1 MQLVALDF
9 ETFYSDEF
17 TLRKLNSEA
26 YIRDARFHIHCA
38 GIKSN
43 DYRGYYDGA
52 GFTAGYAKTL
62 ETAAVVCHHAHFD
75 GLILAHHCGVKP
87 ALWIDTL
94 SMARLLHPDLKSISL
109 ESLAAHYG
117 LTPKTVP
124 YDLFKGKRYLDAGTM
139 RLLGE
144 GAAHDAELTYAIAKA
159 MLKVF
164 PREELLVIDQTI
176 RMFTEPAFRLDAP
189 RLSKYLSEYRVGKK
203 NILDSAGIPAEALR
217 SNKLFAEVLESLG
230 VEPPMKISPK
240 TKLPAYAFAKT
251 DDGMKELVGSDNPI
265 VATLAA
271 ARLGEK
277 STIIETRSERFLDT
291 ATRGAI
297 PVYLYYYGAHTG
309 RFASGDKMGMQN
321 LPRGSELRKS
331 LTAPDGFKIAVG
343 DCSQIECR
351 LLNYEAGERWV
362 LDAFAEGRD
371 LYSEGASKF
380 YKRTITRA
388 DKLERH
394 LGKTIEL
401 GCGFQMGANKFRLT
415 CRGGALGG
423 PPIILSE
430 AEAAEAVGLY
440 RQTHPNVVNYWK
452 RAKQVIVDLYMGT
465 SDYQWGSFRVKGRRV
480 YLPNGA
486 WVSYE
491 TISRDA
497 DGFFLTGKRGRVSLY
512 EGKLVEN
519 IIQALARVVM
529 TQAMLRI
536 AARYKVLTT
545 THDEIVCLVPEAE
558 ADVALAFILGEL
570 KRQPVWATAGEL
582 PLDADGGVAR
592 EYSK

>member
-1 MQLVALDF
+1 MLV
-9 ETFYSDEF
+9 
-17 TLRKLNSEA
+17 
-26 YIRDARFHIHCA
+26 
-38 GIKSN
+38 
-43 DYRGYYDGA
+43 
-52 GFTAGYAKTL
+52 
-62 ETAAVVCHHAHFD
+62 
-75 GLILAHHCGVKP
+75 
-87 ALWIDTL
+87 
-94 SMARLLHPDLKSISL
+94 
-109 ESLAAHYG
+109 
-117 LTPKTVP
+117 
-124 YDLFKGKRYLDAGTM
+124 
-139 RLLGE
+139 
-144 GAAHDAELTYAIAKA
+144 
-159 MLKVF
+159 
-164 PREELLVIDQTI
+164 
-176 RMFTEPAFRLDAP
+176 
-189 RLSKYLSEYRVGKK
+189 
-203 NILDSAGIPAEALR
+203 
-217 SNKLFAEVLESLG
+217 
-230 VEPPMKISPK
+230 
-240 TKLPAYAFAKT
+240 
-251 DDGMKELVGSDNPI
+251 
-265 VATLAA
+265 
-271 ARLGEK
+271 
-277 STIIETRSERFLDT
+277 
-291 ATRGAI
+291 
-297 PVYLYYYGAHTG
+297 PVYDIRNCGPRN
-309 RFASGDKMGMQN
+309 RFCANGKLVHNSGGDKMNMQN

-423 PPIILSE
+423 PPIILTE

-558 ADVALAFILGEL
+558 ADAALAFILGEL

>member
-43 DYRGYYDGA
+43 DFRGYYDGA

-251 DDGMKELVGSDNPI
+251 DDGMKELVGSENPV

-277 STIIETRSERFLDT
+277 STIIETRCERFLDT

-297 PVYLYYYGAHTG
+297 PAYLYYYGAHTG
-309 RFASGDKMGMQN
+309 RFC
-321 LPRGSELRKS
+321 
-331 LTAPDGFKIAVG
+331 LTADTMVLCFDPQKGLLEKRIVDIMPDDLIWDGLEFVAHEGIVFSGYQEVIEHDGITGTAGHKVFITEDKTITLAGAKEAGQAIMDCPKPDGRSLVAVG
-343 DCSQIECR
+343 R
-351 LLNYEAGERWV
+351 
-362 LDAFAEGRD
+362 
-371 LYSEGASKF
+371 
-380 YKRTITRA
+380 
-388 DKLERH
+388 
-394 LGKTIEL
+394 
-401 GCGFQMGANKFRLT
+401 
-415 CRGGALGG
+415 
-423 PPIILSE
+423 
-430 AEAAEAVGLY
+430 
-440 RQTHPNVVNYWK
+440 
-452 RAKQVIVDLYMGT
+452 
-465 SDYQWGSFRVKGRRV
+465 GRR
-480 YLPNGA
+480 
-486 WVSYE
+486 
-491 TISRDA
+491 
-497 DGFFLTGKRGRVSLY
+497 
-512 EGKLVEN
+512 
-519 IIQALARVVM
+519 
-529 TQAMLRI
+529 
-536 AARYKVLTT
+536 
-545 THDEIVCLVPEAE
+545 
-558 ADVALAFILGEL
+558 
-570 KRQPVWATAGEL
+570 
-582 PLDADGGVAR
+582 
-592 EYSK
+592 